1 MAKVKLGINI
11 NPKAGVGE
19 AFDPKELFEVAERA
33 DEAGLDFLSV
43 PDIIS
48 RPVPRF
54 DGLTYA
60 AALAARTKRITIG
73 TDVVMV
79 PFRHPIELARRITT
93 VDIISSGRFV
103 FGAGLGWIPKEFEDV
118 GIPFKERASRTDEIL
133 HVLKRL
139 WTEPSV
145 THEGKH
151 FRFRDVIVEPKPARK
166 PHPPIWIGGASEAS
180 IQRAIKLGDGWG
192 GYVWG
197 IDDPAKWVQKIR
209 ECLKEE
215 HRDPKTFYLSF
226 RVDANINPNRD
237 KAIEEARLFWE
248 SQKDSIEGGG
258 VKTGAHD
265 LSHHLENTGR
275 SFEDLKVK
283 KGAFGT
289 PEEVV
294 ERIKEFNAM
303 GAELVVLY
311 LHTKDLKTQWAR
323 IEKGVL
329 PRL

>member
-1 MAKVKLGINI
+1 MARVKLGINI

-19 AFDPKELFEVAERA
+19 TFDSQELFEVAVRA

-73 TDVVMV
+73 SDVVMV

-93 VDIISSGRFV
+93 VDIISGGRFV
-103 FGAGLGWIPKEFEDV
+103 FGAGLGWIPKEFKDLGV
-118 GIPFKERASRTDEIL
+118 PFKERASRTDETL
-133 HVLKRL
+133 SLLKRL

-145 THEGKH
+145 THQGKH
-151 FRFRDVIVEPKPARK
+151 FNFRDVIVDPKPIQK

-180 IQRAIKLGDGWG
+180 INRAIKYGNGWG

-197 IDDPAKWVQKIR
+197 IDDPAKWMQKVKDR
-209 ECLKEE
+209 LKEE
-215 HRDPKTFYLSF
+215 GRDPKTFYLSF
-226 RVDANINPNRD
+226 RVDANISPNRD
-237 KAIEEARLFWE
+237 KAIEQARIFWE
-248 SQKDSIEGGG
+248 SQRDAIEGGG

-265 LSHHLENTGR
+265 LSHYLEDTGR
-275 SFEDLKVK
+275 SFEDLKSK

-294 ERIKEFNAM
+294 EKIKEFNAM

-311 LHTKDLKTQWAR
+311 LHTKDLRGQWQM
-323 IEKGVL
+323 IEKRVIPKL
-329 PRL
+329 